1 MQPRTADV
9 VIIGAGAIGCSIAY
23 HLGIRGA
30 KNVVVLEQEFVG
42 SGTTS
47 KAAGGIRVQFPTDI
61 EIAFSMESLECFKRF
76 PEEMGVNPYLRQVG
90 YLFLLGSE
98 GDVEQYK
105 RQIALQRQYGL
116 DVRLLT
122 PDDAKA
128 IVPQLQVDDLQA
140 AVYSPQDGYA
150 DPHTVVQGYATKAR
164 ERGVEIVEQTQVT
177 GIRLEGDRVVGVD
190 TTSGPIDT
198 RLVVNAAGPWAARI
212 AEMVGTK
219 VPVYPRRRH
228 IFVTEPF
235 SDFVNPSPL
244 VIDRTSGFYCRTEGR
259 SILMSPGDAQQV
271 EGYNVTI
278 DWRMAEETARKAI
291 QRIPVL
297 ERAGIMSGWAGLR
310 PLTPDEHAIIDYLPG
325 IEGLLCAVGFCGH
338 GFQHSPAAGKA
349 VAEMI
354 LDGQASLD
362 ISALS
367 FTRFQAAMPLPARSR
382 APESDH
388 RE

>member
-23 HLGIRGA
+23 HLGLRGA
-30 KNVVVLEQEFVG
+30 KNVVVLEQESVG

-47 KAAGGIRVQFPTDI
+47 KAAGGIRVQFPTEI
-61 EIAFSMESLECFKRF
+61 EIAFSMESLAFFKSF
-76 PEEMGVNPYLRQVG
+76 HEHMGVNPHLRQVG

-98 GDVEQYK
+98 QDVEQYK
-105 RQIALQRQYGL
+105 RQIVLQRQYGL

-122 PDDAKA
+122 PQDAKA
-128 IVPQLQVDDLQA
+128 IVPQLRVDDLLA

-164 ERGVEIVEQTQVT
+164 ECGVKILEQTEVT

-190 TTSGPIDT
+190 TTSGAIDT
-198 RLVVNAAGPWAARI
+198 RLVVNAAGPWATRV
-212 AEMVGTK
+212 AEMVGTN

-235 SDFVNPSPL
+235 GDFVNPSPL

-259 SILMSPGDAQQV
+259 SILMSPGDAQEVQ
-271 EGYNVTI
+271 GYKVTI
-278 DWRMAEETARKAI
+278 DWSMAEETARKAV
-291 QRIPVL
+291 QRVPVL
-297 ERAGIMSGWAGLR
+297 EQAGIMSGWAGLR
-310 PLTPDEHAIIDYLPG
+310 PLTPDEHAIIDYLPSV
-325 IEGLLCAVGFCGH
+325 EGVLCAVGFCGH
-338 GFQHSPAAGKA
+338 GFQHSPAAGRV

-354 LDGQASLD
+354 LDGKPSLD

-367 FTRFQAAMPLPARSR
+367 FARFQRTMSLSPHGKV
-382 APESDH
+382 PEPD
-388 RE
+388 

>member
-1 MQPRTADV
+1 MRPRTADI

-23 HLGIRGA
+23 HLGLRGA

-47 KAAGGIRVQFPTDI
+47 KAAGGIRVQFPTAV
-61 EIAFSMESLECFKRF
+61 EITFSMQSLEFFKRF
-76 PEEMGVNPYLRQVG
+76 HEEMGVNPHLRQVG

-98 GDVEQYK
+98 RDVEQYT
-105 RQIALQRQYGL
+105 RQIALQSQYGL

-122 PDDAKA
+122 PQDAKA
-128 IVPQLQVDDLQA
+128 IVPQLYVDDLLA
-140 AVYSPQDGYA
+140 AVYSPRDGYA

-164 ERGVEIVEQTQVT
+164 EYGVRILEQTAVT
-177 GIRLEGDRVVGVD
+177 GIRLAGDRVVGVE

-198 RLVVNAAGPWAARI
+198 HLVVNAAGPWALRV
-212 AEMVGTK
+212 AEMVGAT

-259 SILMSPGDAQQV
+259 SILMSPGDAQEVQ
-271 EGYNVTI
+271 GYKVTI
-278 DWRMAEETARKAI
+278 DWSMAEETARKAV
-291 QRIPVL
+291 QRVPTL

-310 PLTPDEHAIIDYLPG
+310 PLTPDEHAVIDYLPG
-325 IEGLLCAVGFCGH
+325 FEGFLCAVGFCGH
-338 GFQHSPAAGKA
+338 GFQHSPAAGR
-349 VAEMI
+349 VVTEMI
-354 LDGQASLD
+354 LDGKPSLD

-367 FTRFQAAMPLPARSR
+367 FARFKEARPLPAKGKV
-382 APESDH
+382 PEPD
-388 RE
+388 

>member
-30 KNVVVLEQEFVG
+30 QNVLVLEQELVG

-47 KAAGGIRVQFPTDI
+47 KAAGGIRVQFPTEV
-61 EIAFSMESLECFKRF
+61 EIAFSMESLEFFKRF
-76 PEEMGVNPYLRQVG
+76 PEEMGVNPHLRQVG

-98 GDVEQYK
+98 GDVQQYT
-105 RQIALQRQYGL
+105 RQITLQRQYGL

-122 PDDAKA
+122 PDEAKS
-128 IVPQLQVDDLQA
+128 IVPQLHVDDLLA

-150 DPHTVVQGYATKAR
+150 DPHTVVQGYATRAR
-164 ERGVEIVEQTQVT
+164 ECGVKILEQTEVT
-177 GIRLEGDRVVGVD
+177 GIRLKGGRVDGVD
-190 TTSGPIDT
+190 TTSGSINT
-198 RLVVNAAGPWAARI
+198 RLVVNAAGPWATRVAG
-212 AEMVGTK
+212 MVGTT

-259 SILMSPGDAQQV
+259 SLLMSPGDAQEV
-271 EGYNVTI
+271 EGYKVTI
-278 DWRMAEETARKAI
+278 DWSMAEETARKAV
-291 QRIPVL
+291 QRVPVL

-325 IEGLLCAVGFCGH
+325 VEGFLCAVGFCGH
-338 GFQHSPAAGKA
+338 GFQHSPAAGKV

-367 FTRFQAAMPLPARSR
+367 FTRFPEGMPLPAQSKV
-382 APESDH
+382 PEPG
-388 RE
+388 

>member
-1 MQPRTADV
+1 MRPRTADV

-23 HLGIRGA
+23 HLGLRRA
-30 KNVVVLEQEFVG
+30 ENVVVLEQEFIG

-47 KAAGGIRVQFPTDI
+47 KAAGGIRVQFPTAV
-61 EIAFSMESLECFKRF
+61 EIRFSMQSLEFFRHF
-76 PEEMGVNPYLRQVG
+76 PEAMGVNPHLRQVG

-98 GDVEQYK
+98 RDVEHYR

-128 IVPQLQVDDLQA
+128 IVPQLRVDDLLA

-150 DPHTVVQGYATKAR
+150 DPHTVVQAYAARAR
-164 ERGVEIVEQTQVT
+164 EHGVKILEQTEVT
-177 GIRLEGDRVVGVD
+177 GIRLRGDRVVGVD

-198 RLVVNAAGPWAARI
+198 RLVINAAGPWAARV
-212 AEMVGTK
+212 AEMVGAK

-259 SILMSPGDAQQV
+259 SILMSPGDVQEVQ
-271 EGYNVTI
+271 GYKVTI
-278 DWRMAEETARKAI
+278 DWSMAEETARKAVH
-291 QRIPVL
+291 RMPVL

-325 IEGLLCAVGFCGH
+325 VEGMLCAIGFCGH
-338 GFQHSPAAGKA
+338 GFQHSPAAGRV
-349 VAEMI
+349 VAEMV
-354 LDGQASLD
+354 LDGKPSID
-362 ISALS
+362 ISALG
-367 FTRFQAAMPLPARSR
+367 FARFQEGPAALRSD
-382 APESDH
+382 AVPQPD
-388 RE
+388 

>member
-1 MQPRTADV
+1 MQPRTADI

-23 HLGIRGA
+23 HLGLRGA
-30 KNVVVLEQEFVG
+30 KNVVVLEQESVG

-47 KAAGGIRVQFPTDI
+47 KAAGGIRVQFPTEI
-61 EIAFSMESLECFKRF
+61 EIAFSMESLAFFKGF
-76 PEEMGVNPYLRQVG
+76 HEHMGVNPHLRQVG

-98 GDVEQYK
+98 QDVEQYR
-105 RQIALQRQYGL
+105 RQVVLQRQYGL

-122 PDDAKA
+122 PQDAKA
-128 IVPQLQVDDLQA
+128 IVPQLRVDDLLA

-164 ERGVEIVEQTQVT
+164 ECGVKILEQTEVT

-190 TTSGPIDT
+190 TTSGVIDT
-198 RLVVNAAGPWAARI
+198 RLVVNAAGPWATRV
-212 AEMVGTK
+212 AEMVGTN

-235 SDFVNPSPL
+235 GDFVNPSPL

-259 SILMSPGDAQQV
+259 SILMSPGDAQEVQ
-271 EGYNVTI
+271 GYKVTI
-278 DWRMAEETARKAI
+278 DWSMAEETAQKAV
-291 QRIPVL
+291 QRVPVL
-297 ERAGIMSGWAGLR
+297 EQAGIMSGWAGLR

-325 IEGLLCAVGFCGH
+325 VEGVLCAVGFCGH
-338 GFQHSPAAGKA
+338 GFQHSPAAGRV

-354 LDGQASLD
+354 LDGKSSLD

-367 FTRFQAAMPLPARSR
+367 FARFQGTMSLPPQRKV
-382 APESDH
+382 PEPD
-388 RE
+388 

>member
-1 MQPRTADV
+1 MRSWTADV
-9 VIIGAGAIGCSIAY
+9 VIVGAGAIGCSIAY
-23 HLGIRGA
+23 HLGRRGA
-30 KNVVVLEQEFVG
+30 KHVVVLEQEFVG

-61 EIAFSMESLECFKRF
+61 EIAFSMESLEFFKRF
-76 PEEMGVNPYLRQVG
+76 QEEMGVNPHLRQVG
-90 YLFLLGSE
+90 YLFLLGSAR
-98 GDVEQYK
+98 DIEQYK

-164 ERGVEIVEQTQVT
+164 ECGVKILEQTEVM
-177 GIRLEGDRVVGVD
+177 GIRLQGDRVVGVD

-198 RLVVNAAGPWAARI
+198 RLIVNAAGPWATRI
-212 AEMVGTK
+212 AEMAGTNI
-219 VPVYPRRRH
+219 PVYPRRRH
-228 IFVTEPF
+228 IFVTAPF

-259 SILMSPGDAQQV
+259 SILMSPGDAQEVQ
-271 EGYNVTI
+271 GYKATI
-278 DWRMAEETARKAI
+278 DWSMAEETARKAV
-291 QRIPVL
+291 QRVPVL

-310 PLTPDEHAIIDYLPG
+310 PLTPDEHAIIDCLPG
-325 IEGLLCAVGFCGH
+325 VEGLLCAVGFCGH

-349 VAEMI
+349 VAELI
-354 LDGQASLD
+354 LDGRPSLD

-367 FTRFQAAMPLPARSR
+367 LARFQEVMPRLPQDKV
-382 APESDH
+382 PEPD
-388 RE
+388 

>member
-1 MQPRTADV
+1 MRPRTADV

-61 EIAFSMESLECFKRF
+61 EIAFSMESLEFFKRF
-76 PEEMGVNPYLRQVG
+76 QEEMGVNPHLRQVG

-98 GDVEQYK
+98 RDIEQYK
-105 RQIALQRQYGL
+105 RQIALQSQYGL

-122 PDDAKA
+122 PDGAKA
-128 IVPQLQVDDLQA
+128 IVPQLQVDDLLA

-164 ERGVEIVEQTQVT
+164 ECGVKILEQTEVT

-198 RLVVNAAGPWAARI
+198 RLIVNAAGPWATHV
-212 AEMVGTK
+212 AEMVGMK

-259 SILMSPGDAQQV
+259 SILMSPGDAQEVQ
-271 EGYNVTI
+271 GYKVTI
-278 DWRMAEETARKAI
+278 DWTMAEEAARKAV
-291 QRIPVL
+291 QRVPAL

-325 IEGLLCAVGFCGH
+325 VEGLLCAVGFCGH
-338 GFQHSPAAGKA
+338 GFQHSPAAGKV
-349 VAEMI
+349 VAELI
-354 LDGQASLD
+354 LDGQSSLD

-367 FTRFQAAMPLPARSR
+367 LARFQETMPLPPAGKV
-382 APESDH
+382 PEPD
-388 RE
+388 

>member
-23 HLGIRGA
+23 HLGLRGA
-30 KNVVVLEQEFVG
+30 RHVVVLEQESIG

-47 KAAGGIRVQFPTDI
+47 KAAGGIRVQFPTEI
-61 EIAFSMESLECFKRF
+61 EIKFSMESLDFFKRF
-76 PEEMGVNPYLRQVG
+76 PEEMGVNPHLRQVG

-98 GDVEQYK
+98 ADITQYK
-105 RQIALQRQYGL
+105 RQITLQRAYGL

-122 PDDAKA
+122 PQDAKT
-128 IVPQLQVDDLQA
+128 IVPQLRVDDLLA

-150 DPHTVVQGYATKAR
+150 DPHTVVQGYAARAR
-164 ERGVEIVEQTQVT
+164 ECGVKILEQTEVT
-177 GIRLEGDRVVGVD
+177 GIALNNGRVVGVE

-198 RLVVNAAGPWAARI
+198 RLVVNAAGPWAMRVAD
-212 AEMVGTK
+212 MVGAM

-235 SDFVNPSPL
+235 ADFVNPSPL

-259 SILMSPGDAQQV
+259 SILMSPGDAQEVQ
-271 EGYNVTI
+271 GYKVTI
-278 DWRMAEETARKAI
+278 DWGMAEETARKAV
-291 QRIPVL
+291 QRVPVL
-297 ERAGIMSGWAGLR
+297 DRAGIMSGWAGLR

-325 IEGLLCAVGFCGH
+325 VEGLLCAVGFCGH
-338 GFQHSPAAGKA
+338 GFQHSPAAGK
-349 VAEMI
+349 VVSEMI
-354 LDGQASLD
+354 LDGHSAQD

-367 FTRFQAAMPLPARSR
+367 FARFQGTTTVPSGSKV
-382 APESDH
+382 PEPD
-388 RE
+388 

>member
-23 HLGIRGA
+23 HLGSRGA
-30 KNVVVLEQEFVG
+30 KNIVVLEQEAVG

-47 KAAGGIRVQFPTDI
+47 KAAGGIRVQFPTAI
-61 EIAFSMESLECFKRF
+61 EIAFSMESLEFFKHF
-76 PEEMGVNPYLRQVG
+76 HEHMGVNPHLRQVG

-98 GDVEQYK
+98 QDVEQYT
-105 RQIALQRQYGL
+105 RQVTLQRQFGL
-116 DVRLLT
+116 DVRLLS
-122 PDDAKA
+122 PQDAKA
-128 IVPQLQVDDLQA
+128 IVPQLRVDDLLA

-150 DPHTVVQGYATKAR
+150 DPHTVVQGYATMAR
-164 ERGVEIVEQTQVT
+164 ERGVKILEQTEVT
-177 GIRLEGDRVVGVD
+177 GVRLAGDRVVGVE

-198 RLVVNAAGPWAARI
+198 RLVVNAAGPWAMRVA
-212 AEMVGTK
+212 AMVGTN

-259 SILMSPGDAQQV
+259 SILMSPGDAQEV
-271 EGYNVTI
+271 EGYKVTI
-278 DWRMAEETARKAI
+278 DWSMAEETARKAV
-291 QRIPVL
+291 QRVPAL
-297 ERAGIMSGWAGLR
+297 EQAGIMSGWAGLR

-325 IEGLLCAVGFCGH
+325 VEGVLCAVGFCGH
-338 GFQHSPAAGKA
+338 GFQHSPAAGKV

-354 LDGQASLD
+354 LDGKPSLD

-367 FTRFQAAMPLPARSR
+367 FARFQSATSLPLPSKV
-382 APESDH
+382 PEPD
-388 RE
+388 

>member
-1 MQPRTADV
+1 MMRPRTADV

-23 HLGIRGA
+23 HLGLRRTD
-30 KNVVVLEQEFVG
+30 NVVVLEQESIG

-47 KAAGGIRVQFPTDI
+47 KAAGGIRVQFPTEI
-61 EIAFSMESLECFKRF
+61 EIKFSMESLQFFKRF
-76 PEEMGVNPYLRQVG
+76 QEDMGVNPHLRQVG

-98 GDVEQYK
+98 RDVEQYK
-105 RQIALQRQYGL
+105 RQIALQNQYGL

-122 PDDAKA
+122 PQDAKA
-128 IVPQLQVDDLQA
+128 IVPQLRVDDLLA

-164 ERGVEIVEQTQVT
+164 QCGVKILEQTEVT
-177 GIRLEGDRVVGVD
+177 GIRMEGERVVGVD

-198 RLVVNAAGPWAARI
+198 RLVVNAAGPWAMRV
-212 AEMVGTK
+212 AEMVAAT

-235 SDFVNPSPL
+235 DDFVNPSPL

-259 SILMSPGDAQQV
+259 TILMSPGDAQEVQ
-271 EGYNVTI
+271 GYKVTI
-278 DWRMAEETARKAI
+278 DWSMAEETARKAV
-291 QRIPVL
+291 QRVPVL

-325 IEGLLCAVGFCGH
+325 IEGFLCAVGFCGH
-338 GFQHSPAAGKA
+338 GFQHSPAAGKV

-354 LDGQASLD
+354 LDGHPSFD

-367 FTRFQAAMPLPARSR
+367 FARFQEAMPPVFMGKV
-382 APESDH
+382 PEPD
-388 RE
+388 

>member
-1 MQPRTADV
+1 MQPRTADI

-23 HLGIRGA
+23 HLGLRGA
-30 KNVVVLEQEFVG
+30 QHVVVLEQESIG

-47 KAAGGIRVQFPTDI
+47 KAAGGIRVQFPTEI
-61 EIAFSMESLECFKRF
+61 EIKFSMESLDFFKRF
-76 PEEMGVNPYLRQVG
+76 HEEMGVNPHLRQVG

-98 GDVEQYK
+98 ADIAQYK
-105 RQIALQRQYGL
+105 RQIALQSKYGL

-122 PDDAKA
+122 PQDAKT
-128 IVPQLQVDDLQA
+128 IVPQLHVDDLLA

-150 DPHTVVQGYATKAR
+150 DPHSVVQGYAARAR
-164 ERGVEIVEQTQVT
+164 ERGVKILEQTEVT
-177 GIRLEGDRVVGVD
+177 GISLNNGRVVGVD

-198 RLVVNAAGPWAARI
+198 RLVVNAAGPWALRV
-212 AEMVGTK
+212 AEMVGAT

-235 SDFVNPSPL
+235 ADFVNPSPL

-259 SILMSPGDAQQV
+259 SILMSPGDAQEVQ
-271 EGYNVTI
+271 GYKVTI
-278 DWRMAEETARKAI
+278 DWGMAEETARKAV
-291 QRIPVL
+291 QRVPVL
-297 ERAGIMSGWAGLR
+297 DRAGIMSGWAGLR

-325 IEGLLCAVGFCGH
+325 VEGLLCAVGFCGH
-338 GFQHSPAAGKA
+338 GFQHSPAAGRA

-354 LDGQASLD
+354 LDGNASQD

-367 FTRFQAAMPLPARSR
+367 FARFQGITAVPSSSKV
-382 APESDH
+382 PEPD
-388 RE
+388 

>member
-9 VIIGAGAIGCSIAY
+9 VIVGAGAIGCSIAY
-23 HLGIRGA
+23 HLGLRGV

-47 KAAGGIRVQFPTDI
+47 KAAGGIRVQFPTEV
-61 EIAFSMESLECFKRF
+61 EIAFSMESLEFFKHF
-76 PEEMGVNPYLRQVG
+76 HEHMGVDPHLRQVG
-90 YLFLLGSE
+90 YLFLLGSAHE
-98 GDVEQYK
+98 VEQYK
-105 RQIALQRQYGL
+105 RQIALQNQHGL

-122 PDDAKA
+122 PQDAKA
-128 IVPQLQVDDLQA
+128 IVPQLRVDDLLA

-164 ERGVEIVEQTQVT
+164 ERGVKILEQTEVT
-177 GIRLEGDRVVGVD
+177 GIRLAGDRVVSVD

-198 RLVVNAAGPWAARI
+198 RLVVNTAGPWAMRV
-212 AEMVGTK
+212 AEMVGTN

-259 SILMSPGDAQQV
+259 SILMSPGDAQEVQ
-271 EGYNVTI
+271 GYKVTI
-278 DWRMAEETARKAI
+278 DWSMAEEAARKAV
-291 QRIPVL
+291 RRVPVL
-297 ERAGIMSGWAGLR
+297 ERTGIMSGWAGLR

-325 IEGLLCAVGFCGH
+325 VAGLLCAVGFCGH
-338 GFQHSPAAGKA
+338 GFQHSPAAGRV

-354 LDGQASLD
+354 LDGQPSLD

-367 FTRFQAAMPLPARSR
+367 FARFQGTISLPAPGKI
-382 APESDH
+382 PEPD
-388 RE
+388 

>member
-1 MQPRTADV
+1 MRSRTADV

-23 HLGIRGA
+23 HLGRRGA
-30 KNVVVLEQEFVG
+30 KHVVVLEQEFVG

-61 EIAFSMESLECFKRF
+61 EIAFSMESLEFFKRF
-76 PEEMGVNPYLRQVG
+76 QEEMGVNPHLRQVG
-90 YLFLLGSE
+90 YLFLLGSARDIE
-98 GDVEQYK
+98 HYE
-105 RQIALQRQYGL
+105 RQIAFQRQYGL

-122 PDDAKA
+122 PDDAKG

-150 DPHTVVQGYATKAR
+150 DPHTVVQAYATKAR
-164 ERGVEIVEQTQVT
+164 ECGVKILEQTEVT
-177 GIRLEGDRVVGVD
+177 GVRLQGHRVVGVD
-190 TTSGPIDT
+190 TTNGPIET
-198 RLVVNAAGPWAARI
+198 RLIVNAAGPWATRVAG
-212 AEMVGTK
+212 MVGTN

-228 IFVTEPF
+228 IFVTAPF

-259 SILMSPGDAQQV
+259 SILMSPGDAQEVQ
-271 EGYNVTI
+271 GYKVTI
-278 DWRMAEETARKAI
+278 DWSMAEETARKAVH
-291 QRIPVL
+291 RVPAL

-325 IEGLLCAVGFCGH
+325 VGGLLCAVGFCGH

-349 VAEMI
+349 VAELI
-354 LDGQASLD
+354 LDGRPALD

-367 FTRFQAAMPLPARSR
+367 LARFQEAMPRPPQGKV
-382 APESDH
+382 PEPD
-388 RE
+388 

>member
-1 MQPRTADV
+1 MRSWTADV

-30 KNVVVLEQEFVG
+30 KNIVVLEQEFVG

-61 EIAFSMESLECFKRF
+61 EIAFSMESLEFFKRF
-76 PEEMGVNPYLRQVG
+76 PEEMGVNPHLRQVG
-90 YLFLLGSE
+90 YLFLLGSAR
-98 GDVEQYK
+98 DVAQYK
-105 RQIALQRQYGL
+105 RQIALQRQFGL
-116 DVRLLT
+116 DVQLLT

-128 IVPQLQVDDLQA
+128 IVPQLHVDDLQA
-140 AVYSPQDGYA
+140 AVYSPRDGYA
-150 DPHTVVQGYATKAR
+150 DPHTVVQGYATRAR
-164 ERGVEIVEQTQVT
+164 ECGVKIVEQTEVT

-190 TTSGPIDT
+190 TTSGPLDT
-198 RLVVNAAGPWAARI
+198 RLVVNAAGPWATRV

-219 VPVYPRRRH
+219 VPVFPRRRH

-259 SILMSPGDAQQV
+259 SILMSPGDTQEVQ
-271 EGYNVTI
+271 GYKVTI
-278 DWRMAEETARKAI
+278 DWSMAEETARKAV
-291 QRIPVL
+291 QRVPVL

-325 IEGLLCAVGFCGH
+325 VEGFLCAVGFCGH
-338 GFQHSPAAGKA
+338 GFQHSPAAGKV

-367 FTRFQAAMPLPARSR
+367 LARFQEPMPLSPHGKV
-382 APESDH
+382 PEPD
-388 RE
+388 